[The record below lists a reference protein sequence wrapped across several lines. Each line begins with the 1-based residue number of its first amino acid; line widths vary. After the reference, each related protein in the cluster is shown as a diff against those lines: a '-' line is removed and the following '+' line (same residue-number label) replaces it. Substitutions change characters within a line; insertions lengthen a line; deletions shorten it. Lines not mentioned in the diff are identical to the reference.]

1 MMRFEYLLRL
11 IHQDPQFQALTYL
24 YGKFLSIWGEHC
36 RIVTTE
42 NPDGIFVLSMP
53 SDIDNKLA
61 ELKKAAYQRME
72 EIVHR
77 AISLG
82 YPKDI
87 GELFL
92 NISKP
97 KPHQQLTKNIYTI

>member
-1 MMRFEYLLRL
+1 MRFEYLLRL
-11 IHQDPQFQALTYL
+11 IHQDPQFQTLTYL

-42 NPDGIFVLSMP
+42 NPDGTYIFSMS
-53 SDIDNKLA
+53 SDIDNKLT
-61 ELKKAAYQRME
+61 ELEEAAYQRIE

-82 YPKDI
+82 YPKDV